1 MRRTHLQRRR
11 RGITL
16 AEVMLSMALI
26 VVMTTIGWASLEG
39 ALEMNDALSAS
50 DMTTRSA
57 RATLSRLR
65 RDLQLA
71 YLTPHRETVNTY
83 RTVFV
88 SEDDDPDTLW
98 FTSLSHQRVYA
109 NSAESDQ
116 TELTVW
122 AERSPRDKGP
132 GHILYLREAPRIDEE
147 PGEGGRIL
155 PLAYGV
161 DTFDVKFLDGRT
173 GEWAD
178 AWDTRSGDTPYIL
191 PRAVRIGL
199 VLLRPDPDDEDRTI
213 EVPFLTTVLLEHAD
227 PVAPLLGP
235 NPANLPGFQ

>member
-1 MRRTHLQRRR
+1 MRRSR

-16 AEVMLSMALI
+16 PEVMLSIALV
-26 VVMTTIGWASLEG
+26 VVMSTVGFASLVG
-39 ALEMNDALSAS
+39 AIDMNDALAQT
-50 DMTTRSA
+50 DITTRSA

-71 YLTPHRETVNTY
+71 YLTPNRQVANSY
-83 RTVFV
+83 ITVFV
-88 SEDDDPDTLW
+88 AEDDDPDSLW
-98 FTSLSHQRVYA
+98 FASLSHQRVYA

-122 AERSPRDKGP
+122 GERAPRDKGP
-132 GHILYLREAPRIDEE
+132 GHILYLRESPRIDEE

-161 DTFDVKFLDGRT
+161 ETFDLKFLDART
-173 GEWAD
+173 NEWAD
-178 AWDTRSGDTPYIL
+178 SWDSRSGDTPYML

-199 VLLRPDPDDEDRTI
+199 VLLREDPDGEERSV
-213 EVPFLTTVLLEHAD
+213 EMPFLTTVVLEHAD
-227 PVAPLLGP
+227 VLAPLLGP
-235 NPANLPGFQ
+235 NQANLPGYTPE